1 MGKLIERPDRGH
13 FQEGRIPPLQ
23 AGDRL
28 TREEFER
35 RYDAMPHLKKAE
47 LVEGVV
53 YLPSPAS
60 AERHG
65 RPQARL
71 CTWLGVYQA
80 STPGLAAGVEST
92 VRLDWDNEPQ
102 PDASLRVLPSYGGQ
116 SRVSPEGYIEGA
128 PELAA
133 EIAASSASYDLHQ
146 KLEAYRRNGVRE
158 YLVHR
163 VNDGE
168 LDWFKLVGGRYERVP
183 PDGEGI
189 QRSETFPGL
198 WLDSRA
204 LLSGDLARV
213 LAVLKEGLDTP
224 EHAAFAR
231 RLADAARP
239 AR

>member
-1 MGKLIERPDRGH
+1 MGKLIERPEKV
-13 FQEGRIPPLQ
+13 EGRAIPPLV

-28 TREEFER
+28 SREEFER

-47 LVEGVV
+47 LIEGVV

-65 RPQARL
+65 DPQARL
-71 CTWLGVYQA
+71 CGWLAVYQA
-80 STPGLAAGVEST
+80 STPGVTASSEST

-102 PDASLRVLPSYGGQ
+102 PDASLRILPSHGGQ
-116 SRVSPEGYIEGA
+116 SRLSPEGYIEGA

-146 KLEAYRRNGVRE
+146 KLDAYRRNGVLE

-163 VNDGE
+163 VNDRE
-168 LDWFKLVGGRYERVP
+168 LDWFRLAGGRYERAI
-183 PDGEGI
+183 PDADGI
-189 QRSETFPGL
+189 LRSETFPGL
-198 WLDSRA
+198 WLAPDA
-204 LLSGDLARV
+204 LVIGDLARV
-213 LAVLKEGLDTP
+213 LAVLGKGLETP
-224 EHAAFAR
+224 EHGAFAA
-231 RLADAARP
+231 RLAEAARR